1 MTDHVSLRSGVYAD
15 SVSLLQVSKQVAA
28 TPGVRDAQ
36 VAMATPL
43 NLETLAVMG
52 FDVPA
57 DASPNDMVVA
67 LRLDAASVETV
78 SLEGALAAVD
88 AALAAASA
96 PRAAGDTAVAPP
108 RTTATSLRDAP
119 EETIVMVSV
128 PGPSAF
134 VEAMDAVEAGHD
146 VMVFSD
152 NVPLDQEVALKQAA
166 ATRDV
171 LVMGPDCGTAV
182 VGGVGLGFA
191 NVVRPGPVGVV
202 AASGTGTQQILAL
215 LDQAGVGVSAALGV
229 GGRDLSAAVGGRSTR
244 TALAR
249 LDADPATTHVV
260 LVSKPPAAEVADAI
274 SAYAESLSVPVEL
287 VLLSADT
294 DLTGGTEA
302 LLATLDV
309 PTPTWR
315 RWGVPDAVHGPG
327 RLRGLFVGG
336 TLCDEAMLVATQELG
351 PIRSNI
357 PLTGDDAL
365 DAASV
370 LAGDL
375 GDEHV
380 MIDFGDDA
388 LTVGRAHP
396 MIDPTLR
403 LAALAHTAADAD
415 TAVVLLDVVLGHGA
429 EPDPAASL
437 APAIADARATAAAEH
452 GRTLPVVVTLVGTRS
467 DPQDLERQA
476 AALAEAGAYVFSSNA
491 EATRHAVALVAPV
504 PATTA
509 GEAR

>member
-1 MTDHVSLRSGVYAD
+1 MTDHVSLRSGAYAD
-15 SVSLLQVSKQVAA
+15 SVTLLQVSKQVAA
-28 TPGVRDAQ
+28 TPGVREAQ

-67 LRLDAASVETV
+67 LRLESASLDDAM
-78 SLEGALAAVD
+78 AAVD

-96 PRAAGDTAVAPP
+96 PRASGDTSVAPP
-108 RTTATSLRDAP
+108 RTTASALRDAP
-119 EETIVMVSV
+119 AGTIVMVSV

-152 NVPLDQEVALKQAA
+152 NVPLEQEVALKEAA
-166 ATRDV
+166 AARDV

-191 NVVRPGPVGVV
+191 NVVRPGPIGIV
-202 AASGTGTQQILAL
+202 AASGTGTQQVLAL
-215 LDQAGVGVSAALGV
+215 LDQVGVGVSAALGV

-249 LDADPATTHVV
+249 LDADPQTTHVV
-260 LVSKPPAAEVADAI
+260 LVSKPPAAEIADGI
-274 SAYAESLSVPVEL
+274 TAYAASLSVPVEL
-287 VLLSADT
+287 ALLSPDT
-294 DLTGGTEA
+294 DLTGRTEA
-302 LLATLDV
+302 LLASLDL
-309 PTPTWR
+309 PAAPWR
-315 RWGVPDAVHGPG
+315 RWGEPEEAGGPG
-327 RLRGLFVGG
+327 ALRGLFVGG
-336 TLCDEAMLVATQELG
+336 TLCDEAMLIASATLG
-351 PIRSNI
+351 EIRSNI
-357 PLTGDDAL
+357 PLAGGDAL
-365 DAASV
+365 DAAAV

-375 GDEHV
+375 GDAHA

-396 MIDPTLR
+396 MIDPSLR
-403 LAALAHTAADAD
+403 LAALARTAADPA

-429 EPDPAASL
+429 EPDPAAAL
-437 APAIADARATAAAEH
+437 APAIADARAVAVAEH
-452 GRTLPVVVTLVGTRS
+452 GRTLPVVVTLVGTAA

-476 AALAEAGAYVFSSNA
+476 AALVSAGAYVFSSNA
-491 EATRHAVALVAPV
+491 EATRHAVALTAVPAPV
-504 PATTA
+504 PTA
-509 GEAR
+509 GELR